1 MLCKL
6 YCLFIQFMRFSQ
18 HAYWGSLP
26 FPSPVDHVLSEL
38 YTMTCLS
45 WVAQHGM
52 AHSFIKLCKPLHHG
66 KAVTHEGEMVRDREA
81 WHVAVHG
88 IAESDMTWWLKNDNK
103 SSTTKVLK
111 GWFLDQQYQHPLE
124 KFLRPH
130 PRSAESETLGRE
142 WRVPRNLCFNK
153 HPSDSQGCWH
163 WRSTALKHVHLPA

>member
-6 YCLFIQFMRFSQ
+6 YCLFKQFMRFSQ

-81 WHVAVHG
+81 WHIAVHG

-124 KFLRPH
+124 KFLDLTPDLLNQKH
-130 PRSAESETLGRE
+130 WAGSGECPETFVLT
-142 WRVPRNLCFNK
+142 
-153 HPSDSQGCWH
+153 
-163 WRSTALKHVHLPA
+163 STPVIQRGADIGEVLL